1 MLGQGPVS
9 IVEFF
14 ADPKNETLETNKPPA
29 MHNIINLKELE
40 RIQKPSERI
49 SDPALAEYA
58 RKLKFDTF
66 LSVRQNSPKITWNI
80 CTV

>member
-1 MLGQGPVS
+1 MGQGPVS

-49 SDPALAEYA
+49 SDPALAEHA
-58 RKLKFDTF
+58 RKLKFHTF